1 MKSKKYLIN
10 KLPLRIKLL
19 INIIGFITGLIQFKY
34 FYNFNKIITT
44 GINKKELIKIK
55 IAKNSNFIFFITD
68 SYYNRLLYQK
78 FEYEPEIKILLKKF
92 KREKYTFIDAGANL
106 GYWSIIASS
115 KEYGQKKTISIE
127 PLKNNFNLLKLNQT
141 NNINRFKIINLAVS
155 NKIGKS
161 KIYYDDETASNVGA
175 SLQRNN
181 VKSNKYEIIKIDKI
195 DNIVNKFTIDNKII
209 LKLDVE
215 GNEVNALKG
224 ATRTLRK
231 KILIIYE
238 DHGSD
243 FTHKNTR
250 FLLNQKF
257 QIYHIENN
265 ELFQIKLLKEIKLV
279 KKKKNKGYNFFATKN
294 NDFINILKKN

>member
-10 KLPLRIKLL
+10 KLPLRIKILV
-19 INIIGFITGLIQFKY
+19 NIIGFITSLIQFKY

-44 GINKKELIKIK
+44 GVNRKELIKIK

-68 SYYNRLLYQK
+68 PYYNRLLYQK

-127 PLKNNFNLLKLNQT
+127 PLKNNFNLLKLNQN

-161 KIYYDDETASNVGA
+161 KIYYNDETASNVGA

-181 VKSNKYEIIKIDKI
+181 VKSNKYEIIKTDKI
-195 DNIVNKFTIDNKII
+195 DNIVNRFTIDNKII

-215 GNEVNALKG
+215 GNEINALNG
-224 ATRTLRK
+224 AKKTLK
-231 KILIIYE
+231 KDCLIIYE
-238 DHGSD
+238 DHTKD
-243 FTHKNTR
+243 IYHLNTK
-250 FLLNQKF
+250 FLLNKNYLIYYFNQKKIN
-257 QIYHIENN
+257 QITNIN
-265 ELFQIKLLKEIKLV
+265 ELSKIKKISH
-279 KKKKNKGYNFFATKN
+279 KGYNFFATKSKL
-294 NDFINILKKN
+294 FITELNK

>member
-44 GINKKELIKIK
+44 GINRKELIKIK

-68 SYYNRLLYQK
+68 PYYNRLLYKK
-78 FEYEPEIKILLKKF
+78 FEYEPEIKILLKIF
-92 KREKYTFIDAGANL
+92 KHEKYTFIDAGANL

-127 PLKNNFNLLKLNQT
+127 PLKNNFNLLKLNKN
-141 NNINRFKIINLAVS
+141 NNINRFKIINLAVG

-215 GNEVNALKG
+215 GNEINALKG